1 MEALFTSDYL
11 YLWIAVLAAMLFIPV
26 RQLIWALTV
35 RRAIQKGGEEYVG
48 DSERQRL
55 KHRASITS
63 ALLSLLFSLAYV
75 SWLFKE

>member
-35 RRAIQKGGEEYVG
+35 RRAIQKGGEENVG

-55 KHRASITS
+55 KHRTSITS